1 MVHVLKKKKKLN
13 TYFLFELKEIKFNH
27 PNFSPKTVLFVF
39 MRTCEPFCLFH
50 RNADKIVGQHQAI

>member
-27 PNFSPKTVLFVF
+27 PNFSP
-39 MRTCEPFCLFH
+39 
-50 RNADKIVGQHQAI
+50 